1 MSAEVAGS
9 GPRLPAVPGSPG
21 RPDRGVLPALRPL
34 SNTACPLPRTAQLRG
49 QGRAWATLSVPSSCQ
64 QAEPPN
70 SAPSHQPQAPPPPAE
85 AAVQAILSR
94 HFCPHHLCRSV
105 GICPVTWQGAHAHRQ
120 HWDCS
125 HLGHSGLPSL
135 PCRPLPSDPP
145 CRLSPK
151 GHQEPRSQAT
161 RLGWGCPGLS
171 VPVAVVLAPPP
182 DSPPKPWDGVAF
194 PAGICQLYKRM
205 PNWPSIVPRDLAQH
219 LRQLGTSL
227 PAPAGSA
234 STH

>member
-1 MSAEVAGS
+1 MRPCRPCPFWGALGGQSPGRGGEVAAEVAGS
-9 GPRLPAVPGSPG
+9 GPRLPAIPGSPG
-21 RPDRGVLPALRPL
+21 HPDRGVLPALRPL

-49 QGRAWATLSVPSSCQ
+49 QGRAWATLSVPSTCQ

-70 SAPSHQPQAPPPPAE
+70 SAPSHQPQAPPPPAG

-135 PCRPLPSDPP
+135 PCCPLPSYPP

-151 GHQEPRSQAT
+151 GHQEPRSRAT
-161 RLGWGCPGLS
+161 RRVGLPRSLSPRGCGLS
-171 VPVAVVLAPPP
+171 SSTRLTT
-182 DSPPKPWDGVAF
+182 
-194 PAGICQLYKRM
+194 QT
-205 PNWPSIVPRDLAQH
+205 
-219 LRQLGTSL
+219 LGRSSL
-227 PAPAGSA
+227 PSWDLPAV
-234 STH
+234 